1 MSTGTSEGARA
12 SVNSGGHDPRT
23 LATRGME
30 VAATAHSLHTLLPN
44 ATIFYLYG
52 GVTPGIP
59 QPRTTIVEFQKEMRK
74 KKGVF

>member
-1 MSTGTSEGARA
+1 
-12 SVNSGGHDPRT
+12 
-23 LATRGME
+23 ME